1 MAITAADVKK
11 LRDKTGAPM
20 MDCKAAL
27 EEAGGDFA
35 KAEQILREKGKA
47 AATKK
52 AGRATGEGIA
62 KFVASDDGKKVAGVV
77 VECETDFVAK
87 NDDFKTMVDKLARGF
102 LAAGKAGND
111 VVIDG
116 RTAADIVVDA
126 VNVIREN
133 IQLRFAE
140 VFTTPGVFGVYNHH
154 TGKVASMV
162 ELSGDSKNIKA
173 VGEQLG
179 IQAVGLGAT
188 FLKKEDVPKDVIDK
202 EIEIETNRAIEEG
215 KDPKIA
221 ENIARGR
228 VNKEFFQRQVL
239 LEQMFYSDGKK
250 SVGTYVQ
257 EEAKAGGGS
266 IEVLRFLKVEVGQF
280 GGDDA

>member
-11 LRDKTGAPM
+11 LRDKTDAPM

-27 EEAGGDFA
+27 EEAGGDMA
-35 KAEQILREKGKA
+35 KAEQILREKGKSA
-47 AATKK
+47 AAKK

-62 KFVASDDGKKVAGVV
+62 KFVTSDDGKSVAGVV

-102 LAAGKAGND
+102 LAAGKAGQD

-116 RTAADIVVDA
+116 NTAADIVVDA
-126 VNVIREN
+126 VNIIREN

-140 VFTTPGVFGVYNHH
+140 VYKTDGVFSVYNHH
-154 TGKVASMV
+154 TGKVAAMV
-162 ELSGDSKNIKA
+162 ELSGDAKNIRTA
-173 VGEQLG
+173 GEQLG

-188 FLKKEDVPKDVIDK
+188 FLKKDDVPKDVIDK
-202 EIEIETNRAIEEG
+202 EIEIETKRAIDEG
-215 KDPKIA
+215 KEPNIA

-239 LEQMFYSDGKK
+239 LEQMFYADNKK
-250 SVGTYVQ
+250 NVTAYIQ
-257 EEAKAGGGS
+257 EEAKSGGGS
-266 IEVLRFLKVEVGQF
+266 INVVRFQKVEVGQF
-280 GGDDA
+280 GGDE

>member
-1 MAITAADVKK
+1 MAISAADVKR
-11 LRDKTGAPM
+11 LRDETDAPM

-27 EEAGGDFA
+27 EEAGGDFEKA
-35 KAEQILREKGKA
+35 KQVLREKGKA
-47 AATKK
+47 AAQKK

-62 KFVASDDGKKVAGVV
+62 KFVASDDGKTVAGVV

-116 RTAADIVVDA
+116 KTAADVIVDA

-140 VFTTPGVFGVYNHH
+140 VYTTDGEFGVYNHH
-154 TGKVASMV
+154 TGKAAATV
-162 ELSGDSKNIKA
+162 ELHGDASNKKT

-179 IQAVGLGAT
+179 IQVVGLSPA
-188 FLKKEDVPKDVIDK
+188 FLKKEDVPQDVIEK
-202 EIEIETNRAIEEG
+202 EIEIQTNRAIEEG
-215 KDPKIA
+215 KDPKMA

-228 VNKEFFQRQVL
+228 VNKEFYQQSVL
-239 LEQMFYSDGKK
+239 LEQVFYADNKK
-250 SVGTYVQ
+250 NVNTYVAEQ
-257 EEAKAGGGS
+257 AKAGGGS
-266 IEVLRFLKVEVGQF
+266 ISVDKFIKIEVGQF
-280 GGDDA
+280 GGDE

>member
-1 MAITAADVKK
+1 MAISAADVKK
-11 LRDKTGAPM
+11 LRDKTDAPM

-27 EEAGGDFA
+27 EEAGGDME
-35 KAEQILREKGKA
+35 KAEQILREKGKSA
-47 AATKK
+47 AQKK

-62 KFVASDDGKKVAGVV
+62 KFVASDDGKSVAGVV
-77 VECETDFVAK
+77 VECETDFVAR

-116 RTAADIVVDA
+116 KTAADMIVDA

-140 VFTTPGVFGVYNHH
+140 VFTTGGAFGVYNHH
-154 TGKVASMV
+154 TGKTAAMV
-162 ELSGDSKNIKA
+162 ELHGDANNLKA

-179 IQAVGLGAT
+179 IQVVGLSPS
-188 FLKKEDVPKDVIDK
+188 FLKKEDVPQDVIEK
-202 EIEIETNRAIEEG
+202 EIEIQTNRAIEEG
-215 KDPKIA
+215 KDAKMA

-228 VNKEFFQRQVL
+228 VNKEFFQQSVL
-239 LEQMFYSDGKK
+239 LEQTFYADNKK
-250 SVGTYVQ
+250 NVTAYIN
-257 EEAKAGGGS
+257 EEAKTGGGS
-266 IEVLRFLKVEVGQF
+266 ITVDRYMKIEVGQF
-280 GGDDA
+280 GGGDE